1 MKDGSEAVPV
11 SVRKAL
17 DQLALRGIF
26 REFYLAGG
34 TGLAIL
40 ENHRRSVD
48 LDFFSRVNQLDT
60 DGRRT
65 LFSALQGVPE
75 WRTTEVKQGTVHGTV
90 GRVKVSFF
98 WYPQRM
104 VKPVLRKGPLRIASQ
119 EDIGLMK
126 LGAIIGRGSRK
137 DFVDLY
143 EICRQIPLSR
153 LLSLA
158 PRKFSDSRD
167 FTLQALKALCFF
179 EDAEK
184 EPPVMAVKPFSWD
197 RVKEFFVREVKAL
210 SSRYLGTRHT
220 R

>member
-1 MKDGSEAVPV
+1 MKGGSEAVPV

-17 DQLALRGIF
+17 DRLARQGIF

-34 TGLAIL
+34 TGLAL
-40 ENHRRSVD
+40 LQAHRRSVD
-48 LDFFSRVNQLDT
+48 LDFFSRGNRLDA

-65 LFSALQGVPE
+65 LFSALQGVPG
-75 WRTTEVKQGTVHGTV
+75 WRVTEVKQGTIHGTV

-98 WYPQRM
+98 WYPQKM
-104 VKPVLRKGPLRIASQ
+104 VKPILRKGPLRIASR

-126 LGAIIGRGSRK
+126 LGAIIGCGSRK

-143 EICRQIPLSR
+143 EICRGIPLSR

-197 RVKEFFVREVKAL
+197 RVKEFFVWEVKAL
-210 SSRYLGTRHT
+210 SRRYLGTQHT